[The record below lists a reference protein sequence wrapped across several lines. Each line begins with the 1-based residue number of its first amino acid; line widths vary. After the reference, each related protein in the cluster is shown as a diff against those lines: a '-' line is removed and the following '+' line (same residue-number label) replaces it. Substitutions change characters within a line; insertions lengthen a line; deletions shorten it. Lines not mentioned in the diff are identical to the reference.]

1 MNRYTAR
8 TNATLYANQLLT
20 KGFITKDFHPRCVAA
35 YFAGYMRVLREC
47 SASIR
52 GDTRT
57 AQRFEIA
64 CQVLDLRPER
74 VIDRN
79 GRGQLRRGPWSDERR
94 AVWLVMRTAVF
105 EWYPSYPEIAR
116 ATGTGSHSS
125 VLGGVESLRE
135 VMRANPAKQAEMAL
149 KVARYVELVRETEQ
163 KR

>member
-8 TNATLYANQLLT
+8 MNATAYADQLLT
-20 KGFITKDFHPRCVAA
+20 KGFITKDFHPRCVAG

-47 SASIR
+47 AASIKS
-52 GDTRT
+52 DTRT

-74 VIDRN
+74 VIERN
-79 GRGQLRRGPWSDERR
+79 GRGQLKRGPWSDERR
-94 AVWLVMRTAVF
+94 AVWLLMRTPVF

-125 VLGGVESLRE
+125 VHGGVESLRE
-135 VMRANPAKQAEMAL
+135 VMRADPAKQAEMGR
-149 KVARYVELVRETEQ
+149 KVARYIELVREADQ